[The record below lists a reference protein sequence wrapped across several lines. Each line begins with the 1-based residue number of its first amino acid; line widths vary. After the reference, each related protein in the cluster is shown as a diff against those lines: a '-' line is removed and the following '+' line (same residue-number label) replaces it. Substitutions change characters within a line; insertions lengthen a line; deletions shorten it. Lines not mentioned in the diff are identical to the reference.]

1 MASEYSREL
10 GVLVLAGQRRLAELG
25 FKQGGMPGY
34 ELRECLFRQ
43 TESSPS
49 LLQSRAEGDYAKLVG
64 NNDAI
69 AQRAQ
74 PRREAI
80 GGIECG
86 TYGVCVEMID
96 AAGLGELVSVA
107 VAAQASGCS
116 ITLAAPGDFIR
127 RVLHLPT

>member
-34 ELRECLFRQ
+34 GLRECLFRQ
-43 TESSPS
+43 IESSPS

-86 TYGVCVEMID
+86 TYGVC
-96 AAGLGELVSVA
+96 
-107 VAAQASGCS
+107 
-116 ITLAAPGDFIR
+116 
-127 RVLHLPT
+127 